1 MTSLLFYFLVPGGLQ
16 NLTRIQIGDCD
27 TLHVRMVSFVHFSMR
42 AETNPPGKKIKH
54 PRAIIGGVLGRSR
67 LLEVRIPWC
76 PLQMD
81 LLSSKETQ
89 RCAHFMHASI
99 LQTEIHP

>member
-54 PRAIIGGVLGRSR
+54 PRAIIGGGSR
-67 LLEVRIPWC
+67 QE
-76 PLQMD
+76 PLARGENT
-81 LLSSKETQ
+81 L
-89 RCAHFMHASI
+89 ASF
-99 LQTEIHP
+99 TDGPP